1 MRKFLLLIVVIV
13 ALGVGFIL
21 LGQRGIGP
29 VVITG
34 EDEQKILLLLGQPGD
49 RPTEPGISFRWPFVQ
64 EVRTFDRRWLQLDSA
79 PNTVQTRDREG
90 IVVDNYAIWRID
102 DPLLFYK
109 SFPTGMS
116 EAETQIDREVK
127 AKVREVIGQ
136 HTLNEVVTEKR
147 VAIMASITEKT
158 GSALAGAGIAVRDVR
173 INRTELPTDTE
184 KNVYAR
190 MRAERERLS
199 RKHRAE
205 GEEEAR
211 RIRASSDREA
221 RVTVAEAGR
230 QSEIERG
237 RGDAEAARI
246 YAEAY
251 GADAEFFAF
260 VRSLEAY
267 RDTIGSGTTLV
278 LPPDHPF
285 LKFLQDGKGAPARE
299 P

>member
-1 MRKFLLLIVVIV
+1 MKKLIVFFLLLV
-13 ALGVGFIL
+13 AACVGLVL
-21 LGQRGIGP
+21 LGERGIGP
-29 VVITG
+29 VVVTR
-34 EDEQKILLLLGQPGD
+34 EDEQKILLLLGQPSD
-49 RPTEPGISFRWPFVQ
+49 QPTVPGISFRWPIVQ
-64 EVRTFDRRWLQLDSA
+64 EVRTFDRRWLHLDSA

-90 IVVDNYAIWRID
+90 IVVDNYAIWRIE

-136 HTLNEVVTEKR
+136 HTLNEVVTGER
-147 VAIMASITEKT
+147 VPIMREITDKT
-158 GSALAGAGIAVRDVR
+158 SKALAGAGIAIRDVR

-211 RIRASSDREA
+211 TIRASSDREA
-221 RVTVAEAGR
+221 RVTIAEAQR
-230 QSEIERG
+230 RAEIERG

-246 YAEAY
+246 YADAY
-251 GADAEFFAF
+251 SADPEFFSF

-267 RDTIGSGTTLV
+267 RDTIGKGTTLV

-285 LKFLQDGKGAPARE
+285 LKFLQDGK
-299 P
+299 

>member
-1 MRKFLLLIVVIV
+1 MKKLIILVVLLIAASVGLVM
-13 ALGVGFIL
+13 LGEQGV
-21 LGQRGIGP
+21 GP
-29 VVITG
+29 VVVTR

-49 RPTEPGISFRWPFVQ
+49 QPTEPGISFRWPVVQ
-64 EVRTFDRRWLQLDSA
+64 EVRTFDRRWLLLDSA

-90 IVVDNYAIWRID
+90 VVVDNYAIWRIE

-136 HTLNEVVTEKR
+136 HTLNEVVTGER
-147 VAIMASITEKT
+147 VVIMKEITEKT
-158 GSALAGAGIAVRDVR
+158 AKALSGAGIAIRDVR

-211 RIRASSDREA
+211 TIRASSDREA
-221 RVTVAEAGR
+221 RVTVAEAR
-230 QSEIERG
+230 RKAEIERG

-251 GADAEFFAF
+251 GADAEFFSF

-267 RDTIGSGTTLV
+267 RDTIGKGTTLV

-285 LKFLQDGKGAPARE
+285 LKFLQDGK
-299 P
+299 